1 MGAKSQIC
9 KWGSGLA
16 VRLPKPIAE
25 QWGVHE
31 GSTVAMVSRGNHV
44 ILRKKTYSLAD
55 ILTTVTEENL
65 HPEVDTGS
73 DQGNEAWQKGPTSP
87 ATGKSCD

>member
-16 VRLPKPIAE
+16 VRIPKPIAE

-31 GSTVAMVSRGNHV
+31 DSTVEMVLRGNQV
-44 ILRKKTYSLAD
+44 VLCKKTYSLAD
-55 ILTTVTEENL
+55 MLASVTDENL
-65 HPEVDTGS
+65 HPEVDIGPA
-73 DQGNEAWQKGPTSP
+73 QGNEEW
-87 ATGKSCD
+87 